1 MKVTKAVL
9 PVAGLGTRFLPASK
23 AIPKEMVTVVDK
35 PVIQYVVEEALAAGI
50 NEIVLVTHSSKK
62 AIEDHFDVNYELEAE
77 LERRGKHE
85 LLQVL
90 RDIAPPQL
98 KVTAVRQG
106 RALGLGHAV
115 YCARPVVG
123 NEPFAVLLPDV
134 LVEQRGPENDLQQ
147 MVRRFVE
154 TGGHA
159 QILVEPVPEELVSQY
174 GVVDV
179 HGVDLQPGQH
189 ALMSRVVEKPP
200 RDQAPSNLA
209 VVGRYVLPARIFD
222 LLENTQP
229 GAGGEIQLTD
239 AIAEL
244 MQGEGVEAWHISA
257 RSHDCGSKLG
267 YLEATVAYGVEHPTL
282 GADFRAMLA
291 RYQG

>member
-134 LVEQRGPENDLQQ
+134 LVEQQGAENDLKLMTQ
-147 MVRRFVE
+147 RFIE

-159 QILVEPVPEELVSQY
+159 QIMVEPVPEDLVSQY

-179 HGVDLQPGQH
+179 HGVDLQPGNH
-189 ALMSRVVEKPP
+189 TIMSRMVEKPP
-200 RDQAPSNLA
+200 REEAPSNLA
-209 VVGRYVLPARIFD
+209 VVGRYVLPARIFE
-222 LLENTQP
+222 LLESTQP

-244 MQGEGVEAWHISA
+244 MHSEGVEAWHISA

-267 YLEATVAYGVEHPTL
+267 YLEATIAYGLQHPKL
-282 GADFRAMLA
+282 GEDFRAMLS

>member
-1 MKVTKAVL
+1 M
-9 PVAGLGTRFLPASK
+9 
-23 AIPKEMVTVVDK
+23 
-35 PVIQYVVEEALAAGI
+35 
-50 NEIVLVTHSSKK
+50 
-62 AIEDHFDVNYELEAE
+62 
-77 LERRGKHE
+77 
-85 LLQVL
+85 
-90 RDIAPPQL
+90 
-98 KVTAVRQG
+98 
-106 RALGLGHAV
+106 
-115 YCARPVVG
+115 
-123 NEPFAVLLPDV
+123 LLPDV

-147 MVRRFVE
+147 MTRRFVE

-200 RDQAPSNLA
+200 RDRRRRSGC
-209 VVGRYVLPARIFD
+209 GRALRAPARIFD
-222 LLENTQP
+222 LENS

-244 MQGEGVEAWHISA
+244 MQGEGVEAA
-257 RSHDCGSKLG
+257 YFPVHDCGSKLG

-282 GADFRAMLA
+282 VRLPGDAGALSGEDWPMFIAVYGDTLCAMVSAAALA
-291 RYQG
+291 STGHQVTLHVSPGGGEHLEYR

>member
-77 LERRGKHE
+77 LERRGKLE

-123 NEPFAVLLPDV
+123 DAPFAVLLPDV
-134 LVEQRGPENDLQQ
+134 LVEQQAADNDLKLMTQ
-147 MVRRFVE
+147 RFVE
-154 TGGHA
+154 TGGHS
-159 QILVEPVPEELVSQY
+159 QIMVEPVPEELVSQY

-179 HGVDLQPGQH
+179 QGVDLQPGQH
-189 ALMSRVVEKPP
+189 ALMSRMVEKPP
-200 RDQAPSNLA
+200 RDEAPSNLA
-209 VVGRYVLPARIFD
+209 VVGRYVLPARIFE

-244 MQGEGVEAWHISA
+244 MGSEGVEAWHITA

-267 YLEATVAYGVEHPTL
+267 YLEATVAYGVQHPTL
-282 GADFRAMLA
+282 GAEFRAMLG